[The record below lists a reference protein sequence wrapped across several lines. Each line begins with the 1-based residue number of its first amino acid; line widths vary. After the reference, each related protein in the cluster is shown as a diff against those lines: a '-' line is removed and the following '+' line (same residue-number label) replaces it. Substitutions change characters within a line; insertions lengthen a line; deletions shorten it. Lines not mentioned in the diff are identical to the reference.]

1 MGNVVGNWDQRKYV
15 LNDENYGG
23 ICEESAVMPDG
34 EISKYVDI
42 LQGIYR
48 HVCTLSTILVKVY
61 INDMIA
67 IEAAK
72 EGVTVGEDEVSRLMF
87 ADDFLGISETPKEL
101 QEHTEKALEC
111 ASKWRVTA
119 NVKKCAVVVQ
129 YNEDKVNPVT
139 FRWKWGVDEFPIV
152 DRYTYVGVEVSKE
165 CSWDAHIAKVTGKG
179 ISHAGKMDAIL
190 TDSHLDTKL

>member
-72 EGVTVGEDEVSRLMF
+72 EGVTVGEDEVSRLM
-87 ADDFLGISETPKEL
+87 LSLI
-101 QEHTEKALEC
+101 
-111 ASKWRVTA
+111 
-119 NVKKCAVVVQ
+119 
-129 YNEDKVNPVT
+129 
-139 FRWKWGVDEFPIV
+139 
-152 DRYTYVGVEVSKE
+152 
-165 CSWDAHIAKVTGKG
+165 HI
-179 ISHAGKMDAIL
+179 
-190 TDSHLDTKL
+190 